1 MFYLKY
7 EFSERV
13 QKLVFWPV
21 LAFFGHI
28 QSKDYALPKIIG
40 QKIQSVYEKKSYTT
54 TLFNMSVEE
63 WAVFFSLPTA
73 ELFCS
78 VSAWWYLVQALFNFE
93 GPIDFHKRFLVYI
106 RASGQKKVYMHLWTY
121 TWDSSPIQYR
131 NLKSYFSVQ
140 HCSKAFQKK
149 LSFVLS
155 HLFFLPKIILKLFY
169 TAQSQ
174 AQKVI
179 INLR

>member
-1 MFYLKY
+1 MI
-7 EFSERV
+7 
-13 QKLVFWPV
+13 
-21 LAFFGHI
+21 FGAGFI
-28 QSKDYALPKIIG
+28 QLRGSYRFP
-40 QKIQSVYEKKSYTT
+40 QKIFGIYT
-54 TLFNMSVEE
+54 
-63 WAVFFSLPTA
+63 
-73 ELFCS
+73 
-78 VSAWWYLVQALFNFE
+78 
-93 GPIDFHKRFLVYI
+93 
-106 RASGQKKVYMHLWTY
+106 RASGQKKY
-121 TWDSSPIQYR
+121 TCIFEHIHGSSPIQYR